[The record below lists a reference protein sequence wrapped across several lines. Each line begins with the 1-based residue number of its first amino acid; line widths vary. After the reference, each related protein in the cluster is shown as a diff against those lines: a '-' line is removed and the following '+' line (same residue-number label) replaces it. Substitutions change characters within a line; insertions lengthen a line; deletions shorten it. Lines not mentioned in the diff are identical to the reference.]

1 MAPPR
6 MRDASSASL
15 RFLTWVCVVVLTDPV
30 VDAIGRNRGGTNPA
44 LVDLQRRP
52 SEPFAA
58 GCRRPPAAPTLCSS
72 ARRRCLARL
81 TRATQACGMV
91 RAALGAPRPRA
102 RGWLPNG
109 QDHQPD
115 HCPEPARQDQRDN
128 QRSSSCQSRSD
139 QPCGATGVL
148 RSPVNRGKSA
158 LRDHPFNHQLLPF
171 GAELDRLCAAQSRSG
186 RESIA

>member
-1 MAPPR
+1 MAPLR

-15 RFLTWVCVVVLTDPV
+15 RFLTWVCAVVLTDPV

-58 GCRRPPAAPTLCSS
+58 GLPSS
-72 ARRRCLARL
+72 S
-81 TRATQACGMV
+81 CGADALLQ
-91 RAALGAPRPRA
+91 RAATLPGTPNESGTGLRDGEGGFGAPRPRA

-128 QRSSSCQSRSD
+128 QRSSSCHSRSD

-148 RSPVNRGKSA
+148 RSPVNRGESA
-158 LRDHPFNHQLLPF
+158 LRDHLFNHQLL
-171 GAELDRLCAAQSRSG
+171 SRSG
-186 RESIA
+186 LS

>member
-1 MAPPR
+1 MAPLR

-15 RFLTWVCVVVLTDPV
+15 RFLTWVCAVVLTDPV

-58 GCRRPPAAPTLCSS
+58 GLPSSSCGADALLQHTATLPGTPNESGTGL
-72 ARRRCLARL
+72 RD
-81 TRATQACGMV
+81 GEGGF
-91 RAALGAPRPRA
+91 GAPRPRA

-128 QRSSSCQSRSD
+128 QRSSSCHSRSD

-148 RSPVNRGKSA
+148 RSPVNRGESA
-158 LRDHPFNHQLLPF
+158 LRYHLFNHQLLPF
-171 GAELDRLCAAQSRSG
+171 GAELDRLCVAQSRSG
-186 RESIA
+186 RESIV